1 MKYKKILK
9 FSLFIFYFIVG
20 FIIIY
25 ITFDCIRLSNSKF
38 LEKPLIVLSESKS
51 EDLNS
56 TSKNFHEYTGLGYK
70 IKYTYYNDS
79 GNKVGKSAEF
89 KLFGK
94 FLIWAW
100 IE

>member
-20 FIIIY
+20 FLVIF
-25 ITFDCIRLSNSKF
+25 ITFDCIRLRYSNF
-38 LEKPLIVLSESKS
+38 LEKPLIVFSENKK
-51 EDLNS
+51 EENANLE
-56 TSKNFHEYTGLGYK
+56 NFYEYTGLGYK

-79 GNKVGKSAEF
+79 GNRVGKSAEF